1 MTRHTG
7 PMVWVAEPWRSP
19 PGSHLITRSLAIES
33 IAAYRV
39 AEWAS
44 RPEIENWADPYA
56 GIDWLPAA
64 LGAAAVV
71 TLVGVPVA
79 LGMVFAG
86 RLWAVARDVRRGNR

>member
-1 MTRHTG
+1 MSRIRI
-7 PMVWVAEPWRSP
+7 VWAAVIVAVAA
-19 PGSHLITRSLAIES
+19 GVAFLITRSLAIES